1 MTELHGGSPWGAS
14 TFAGPDG
21 SRQPSKLEMNIAK
34 KQGKVTWGQLDMCS
48 RKGRNHEEP
57 KRTAGSSE
65 CEHSWLSCQYL
76 LVSEDI
82 DIDTDIDTDIDI
94 DIGIDIDIDKSWK
107 IRRSPK
113 LANMEPPL
121 QQASHT
127 PQFAV
132 QWMGDPYFMIFHT
145 SLVGLLGGLDS
156 KDRSLLQRSSKCA
169 SEA

>member
-48 RKGRNHEEP
+48 REGRNHEEP

-76 LVSEDI
+76 FG
-82 DIDTDIDTDIDI
+82 
-94 DIGIDIDIDKSWK
+94 IGRYRYRYRYRYSDIDIDIDKS
-107 IRRSPK
+107 
-113 LANMEPPL
+113 
-121 QQASHT
+121 
-127 PQFAV
+127 
-132 QWMGDPYFMIFHT
+132 
-145 SLVGLLGGLDS
+145 
-156 KDRSLLQRSSKCA
+156 
-169 SEA
+169 